1 MWGAAQ
7 PTATSSGISWSVAR
21 SLSRSAAAHAAH
33 AAAVLAEHA
42 TTSEDA
48 QGVDLKQLTL
58 EQLAAYKGVDGAPIY
73 MSINRR
79 IFDVSSGESF
89 YGPGSGYDVFSGVD
103 ATKSLAKMSLDPA
116 DTNAVDYEPADDDE
130 RETLEGWLSK
140 ISGKY
145 PEVGR
150 LVDAVP
156 VNGSGN
162 RDDVDA
168 AAAAD
173 MAGFGGGMLD
183 KNHPDVELLMW
194 KLAALLD
201 EVQPALKGS
210 FTASTAA
217 GSASSTAVA
226 VLSMFFESGSVLN
239 SEDDQASSA
248 LAAIIAPVASLLDE
262 LIAAQLLG
270 SPDAITFLQ
279 FDSYSFDTDAAFQH
293 GIASVLQGGSTQD
306 DFDADATLMQ
316 AKAFYFNKMVRQ
328 FDIEAYKSWKG
339 NTGGEG
345 KGGGGSAASAAVP
358 AIPTVLAAA
367 PASAIVANQSGASVP
382 SAPGSSSTGVA
393 AAGEA
398 EAVED
403 VRLSFEEVMALVTA
417 GKEVPG
423 CKKVE
428 IHVQD
433 GVAPSESTI
442 TRPKKPWEVAN
453 EDAVVTEPKKES
465 GVGGVLG
472 AGEGE

>member
-1 MWGAAQ
+1 
-7 PTATSSGISWSVAR
+7 
-21 SLSRSAAAHAAH
+21 
-33 AAAVLAEHA
+33 
-42 TTSEDA
+42 
-48 QGVDLKQLTL
+48 
-58 EQLAAYKGVDGAPIY
+58 
-73 MSINRR
+73 
-79 IFDVSSGESF
+79 
-89 YGPGSGYDVFSGVD
+89 
-103 ATKSLAKMSLDPA
+103 MSLDPA

-145 PEVGR
+145 PEVGQ

-201 EVQPALKGS
+201 EVQPVLKGS